1 MKKLGLLAAAGLA
14 LVVLWS
20 VDFTDSPTARVP
32 PHPTGASGEGGAANG
47 NDGASS
53 AAAKYVAELALA
65 RRREDSGNAL
75 ASYVSKPG
83 IAGRNELDRIYVEG
97 FPISE
102 KSALA
107 ARALLRAGPSDDEK
121 IALARILGRLY
132 SPDNLTGYNADLL
145 LDLRALINDNNKQ
158 VGRSAALTFSRLG
171 YLPGSD
177 AVLKTAF
184 DNHVLGV
191 DDYYGEL
198 AHMAPSAPAGVQDDL
213 LAAVR
218 NSANAYAADVLA
230 SSINA
235 DPAALKAYSGRSVDE
250 IRQLLGNAEPRFALA
265 SGEFGLTDA
274 VRYANW
280 LRASAQID
288 SAASGQSIDALIV
301 SKLSLP
307 GTDPRKILAYLLTPE
322 ASSML
327 SSAQL
332 GSPASGLV
340 LIARQHAAQ
349 FPDNRGLQSAALEI
363 TSRVGRPR
371 SNVP

>member
-1 MKKLGLLAAAGLA
+1 MKKLALVAAAGVA

-20 VDFTDSPTARVP
+20 VDFTNPPTTRVPQDPTA
-32 PHPTGASGEGGAANG
+32 ASRKAAPAKDNP
-47 NDGASS
+47 GASS
-53 AAAKYVAELALA
+53 AAAKYAAELALA
-65 RRREDSGNAL
+65 RSRGDTGNAL

-83 IAGRNELDRIYVEG
+83 IAGRNELDRIFVEG
-97 FPISE
+97 FPINE
-102 KSALA
+102 QSALA
-107 ARALLRAGPSDDEK
+107 ARALLKAGPSDDEK

-132 SPDNLTGYNADLL
+132 SPDNLTGYNTDLL

-177 AVLKTAF
+177 AVLKAAF
-184 DNHVLGV
+184 DNSVLGV

-198 AHMAPSAPAGVQDDL
+198 AHMAPSAPARVQDEL
-213 LAAVR
+213 LASVR
-218 NSANAYAADVLA
+218 TAANAYAADVLA

-235 DPAALKAYSGRSVDE
+235 DPAVLKAYSGRSVDE
-250 IRQLLGNAEPRFALA
+250 IRQLLGNTEPRFASA

-288 SAASGQSIDALIV
+288 SAASGANIDAVIV
-301 SKLSLP
+301 SKLGVP
-307 GTDPRKILAYLLTPE
+307 GTDPRKIMAYLLTPE

-340 LIARQHAAQ
+340 LIASQHAAQ
-349 FPDNRGLQSAALEI
+349 YPDNRGLQSAALEI
-363 TSRVGRPR
+363 ASRVGLPR